1 MTTRTIRLGVN
12 IDHVA
17 TLRQQRGTSYP
28 DVLLAAQLAV
38 EHGADLITVHL
49 REDRR
54 HIQDADVEAIRAHV
68 AAPLNLEMALTDEM
82 LTLAEVVRPDW
93 VCLVPERRQELTTEG
108 GLDVLAGQDRIR
120 AAAARLR
127 AAGIRLSLFVDA
139 DPEQVQAAAE
149 CGADAVELHTGE
161 YADASDPQQRQTVLQ
176 RLAHAASQSQALGLG
191 VHAGHGLTLDNV
203 GPIAALAEVTEL
215 NIGHAIVAE
224 AIMRG
229 LPRAVADMRAAIDR
243 GLGNF

>member
-1 MTTRTIRLGVN
+1 MTTRRIRLGVN

-28 DVLLAAQLAV
+28 DVLHAAQLAV
-38 EHGADLITVHL
+38 QHGADLITVHL

-54 HIQDADVEAIRAHV
+54 HIQDADVEAIRADV
-68 AAPLNLEMALTDEM
+68 AVPLNLEMALTDDM
-82 LTLAEVVRPDW
+82 LALALALRPDW

-108 GLDVLAGQDRIR
+108 GLDVLAAQERIR

-139 DPEQVQAAAE
+139 DPGQIEAAAE
-149 CGADAVELHTGE
+149 CAADAVELHTGE
-161 YADASDPQQRQTVLQ
+161 YADASDPQQRQAVLQ

-203 GPIAALAEVTEL
+203 GPIAALAEVSEL
-215 NIGHAIVAE
+215 NIGHAIIAE
-224 AIMRG
+224 AVMHG
-229 LPRAVADMRAAIDR
+229 LPRAVADMRQAIDR
-243 GLGNF
+243 ELS